1 MILQETGLKDQF
13 EYKALRL
20 PLWGRAAETARGVPR
35 GSAHWRGRGAAPN
48 AGSRGSAPETSELPS
63 SENQVQ
69 NQKQSKNRK
78 FNPPERM
85 GNRPSGSASERILTA
100 LRATISR
107 EVHCRKLRKALE
119 RMEIRPSGFK
129 NPNFCARVRTAP
141 F

>member
-1 MILQETGLKDQF
+1 MLLQETGPKDQF

-20 PLWGRAAETARGVPR
+20 PLWGRAAEIARGVPR
-35 GSAHWRGRGAAPN
+35 GSAHWRGREAAPN
-48 AGSRGSAPETSELPS
+48 AGSRGSAPETRGLHS

-69 NQKQSKNRK
+69 NQKQSKNK
-78 FNPPERM
+78 KIHPSERIPI
-85 GNRPSGSASERILTA
+85 RPSGWTSERILTV

-107 EVHCRKLRKALE
+107 ELHYRKLRKALE

-129 NPNFCARVRTAP
+129 KPNLCARVRTAP